1 MRIVLHVDPS
11 IYAFQLEIHE
21 VCLVL
26 NSRVGK
32 KTEVKQEKK
41 IKNRSK
47 DKATQMERNTTREN
61 KKI

>member
-1 MRIVLHVDPS
+1 MRIVLHVNPS

-32 KTEVKQEKK
+32 KKTFSRLRAARAKTTTQE
-41 IKNRSK
+41 
-47 DKATQMERNTTREN
+47 TM
-61 KKI
+61 